1 MSGDGLGGN
10 GTDGIWGRLLPLPCV
25 LPGMHANPNFF
36 VYAFRIRLL
45 AAQVLLA
52 HIQAR
57 WVPRQE
63 ASSALPIHLPA
74 VAKDHPPCFRARIRA
89 ASPPPSFA
97 IARRTHSP
105 PMFRVQG
112 LALGRAGPGIC
123 AGRRGGGG
131 NSYRECL
138 LPHPVPHRPAPQ
150 GKAGQTGWAGMLE
163 TLAVNVR
170 MQVGLVGCLHR
181 KCRRISSPPVPP
193 QVGLVDCLYR
203 KCLRISC
210 ATRTAQG
217 AGRLVNLQSND
228 AAKLWGL
235 PVYAHV
241 LWSGPFQARG
251 SNAP

>member
-1 MSGDGLGGN
+1 M
-10 GTDGIWGRLLPLPCV
+10 W
-25 LPGMHANPNFF
+25 
-36 VYAFRIRLL
+36 
-45 AAQVLLA
+45 
-52 HIQAR
+52 
-57 WVPRQE
+57 
-63 ASSALPIHLPA
+63 
-74 VAKDHPPCFRARIRA
+74 
-89 ASPPPSFA
+89 
-97 IARRTHSP
+97 
-105 PMFRVQG
+105 
-112 LALGRAGPGIC
+112 
-123 AGRRGGGG
+123 
-131 NSYRECL
+131 
-138 LPHPVPHRPAPQ
+138 
-150 GKAGQTGWAGMLE
+150 E
-163 TLAVNVR
+163 TLAVNVHRR
-170 MQVGLVGCLHR
+170 MQMGLMGCLHR